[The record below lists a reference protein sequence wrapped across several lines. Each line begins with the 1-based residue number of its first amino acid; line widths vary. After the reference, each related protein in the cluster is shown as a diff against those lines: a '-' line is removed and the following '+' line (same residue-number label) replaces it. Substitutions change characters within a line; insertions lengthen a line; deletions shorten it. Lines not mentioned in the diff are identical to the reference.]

1 MEHDFYFIFQLAV
14 VVYDSMYPIDR
25 VTGTVTFTVNRNP
38 SEPLCSQS
46 LFSATP
52 PENAALGYVVTD
64 VNATDQDGVSINSL
78 FQYFLIFYV
87 FLKLLNVGR
96 DYL

>member
-46 LFSATP
+46 LFSANP

-78 FQYFLIFYV
+78 FQYF
-87 FLKLLNVGR
+87 
-96 DYL
+96 